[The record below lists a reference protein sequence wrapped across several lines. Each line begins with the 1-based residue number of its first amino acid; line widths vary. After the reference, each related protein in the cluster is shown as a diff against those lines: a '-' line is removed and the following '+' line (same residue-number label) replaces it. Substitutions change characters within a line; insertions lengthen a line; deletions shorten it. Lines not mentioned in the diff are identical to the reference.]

1 MSATKTGL
9 RLAGKVA
16 IVTGGGSGYGEG
28 IARRFASEGAKVL
41 IADVNERGGSSVA
54 KAMPNSMSFFK
65 ADVGEQEDWRR
76 LVEAAKSRYGR
87 LDCLVN
93 NAGTTYHNKPTSSV
107 TEADFDKCFRVNVK
121 GVYFGSQVF
130 IPELIKQGE
139 GGTMINVASVGAT
152 RPRPGLVWY
161 NASKGAIWN
170 VTKGL
175 AAEYG
180 VNNIRINSV
189 CPLLGGTGLFEAF
202 SGQPDTPLNRANFIS
217 NHGIPVPRGKLA
229 QSPTQAAHIVK
240 EFGRGCLIKPQT
252 LTGQRFSFRSAPI
265 AQTAKDAEAVTS
277 TLLGTGQAAKL
288 PSDKA
293 VAVKKVY
300 VTESLPFE
308 DTWYLALTLDR
319 EACAPIMIASK
330 NKAASSQE
338 QVTGERREEHVFRF
352 DLTNGITQE
361 LTSNVAELV
370 NAPQGGLE
378 SIRNILNQLYD
389 LFQTRDA
396 TLIEINALAKAKDG
410 TFICLDSNFTADD
423 ASEKRQPELFSL
435 RDEGAEVPEE
445 MEARK
450 HGLIYIKLGGNIG
463 NVVNGAG
470 LAMATNDAI
479 NYHGGTSANFL
490 DAGGQ
495 ATKQTMQKAFDIIL
509 RDDRVRVILIN
520 IYGIIKCD
528 MIAESIIGA
537 AQELGPLR
545 VPLVLD
551 EADLGFFVESDFDKA
566 AEKAVELAK
575 LA

>member
-1 MSATKTGL
+1 MFSPSSA
-9 RLAGKVA
+9 
-16 IVTGGGSGYGEG
+16 
-28 IARRFASEGAKVL
+28 
-41 IADVNERGGSSVA
+41 
-54 KAMPNSMSFFK
+54 
-65 ADVGEQEDWRR
+65 
-76 LVEAAKSRYGR
+76 SRSWQP
-87 LDCLVN
+87 
-93 NAGTTYHNKPTSSV
+93 K
-107 TEADFDKCFRVNVK
+107 
-121 GVYFGSQVF
+121 
-130 IPELIKQGE
+130 
-139 GGTMINVASVGAT
+139 
-152 RPRPGLVWY
+152 
-161 NASKGAIWN
+161 
-170 VTKGL
+170 
-175 AAEYG
+175 
-180 VNNIRINSV
+180 IR
-189 CPLLGGTGLFEAF
+189 LLGKQQTRCLHLHEYQ
-202 SGQPDTPLNRANFIS
+202 SQQLLKQ
-217 NHGIPVPRGKLA
+217 HGIPVPRGKLA

-520 IYGIIKCD
+520 IYGGIIKCD

-545 VPLVLD
+545 VPLVVRLQGTNSSEGLKILD